1 MAILRFPRQDLSLYL
16 VGSRLGK
23 KDWLAKLEW
32 LRHLRTVSNLII
44 GAAVAVVMVGT
55 LALISGKEVVK
66 IMIVQTI
73 LFPKEIVSLDYIF
86 VKLAQ

>member
-23 KDWLAKLEW
+23 KDWLTKLEW

-55 LALISGKEVVK
+55 LALISGKDVVK